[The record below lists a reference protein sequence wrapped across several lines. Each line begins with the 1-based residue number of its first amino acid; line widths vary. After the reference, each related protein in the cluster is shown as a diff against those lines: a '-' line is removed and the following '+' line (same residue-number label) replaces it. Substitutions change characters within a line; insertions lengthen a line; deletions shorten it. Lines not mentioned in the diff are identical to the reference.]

1 MSFPGWDPQ
10 GILKDCTEAVND
22 MMNSPGYADLEN
34 PVFFRETTQML
45 LGLARFKKSA
55 RGVVCV

>member
-10 GILKDCTEAVND
+10 INLKDCTEAVND